1 MAICMDKVGS
11 YGKGIRAEL
20 KQITWP
26 SKKDLCKK
34 TFIVL
39 GMSAALTAVV
49 VAADFVSSLA
59 FQLLIRMGV

>member
-1 MAICMDKVGS
+1 MVVHLNKVES
-11 YGKGIRAEL
+11 FGKGIRSEL

-39 GMSAALTAVV
+39 GMSATLTAVV

-59 FQLLIRMGV
+59 FQLLI